1 MNAFMHAREA
11 YFIRSRGGRNTPS
24 LYKCIENEMHNV
36 CNMLRSHN
44 SGCDVGLADDLTV
57 VESVIIES
65 WDRLT

>member
-1 MNAFMHAREA
+1 MPICMHGRHILAEV
-11 YFIRSRGGRNTPS
+11 RGGRNTPS

-57 VESVIIES
+57 VASVIIES